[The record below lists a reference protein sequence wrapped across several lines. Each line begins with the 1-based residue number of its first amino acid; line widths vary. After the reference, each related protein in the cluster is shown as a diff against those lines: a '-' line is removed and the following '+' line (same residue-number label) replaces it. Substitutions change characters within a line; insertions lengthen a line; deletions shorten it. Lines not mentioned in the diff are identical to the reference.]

1 VFPDA
6 GKARFQVVIGRKM
19 GERVAG
25 DDDESEP
32 TSKREGPHVGPH
44 ECCSPH
50 PGLFRLTAGSVQHG
64 RRHIQADDLMPI
76 TRDRNGEPARAAGKL
91 ENWTSRTTRL
101 FAVKRFAGPW
111 TEREVIKLWRLA
123 LHNERKLLICLP
135 ISVEPEQ
142 VKAHV
147 TSTLSGANSPEG
159 TT

>member
-1 VFPDA
+1 
-6 GKARFQVVIGRKM
+6 M

-44 ECCSPH
+44 ECCFPY

-64 RRHIQADDLMPI
+64 RRRIQADDLMPI

-111 TEREVIKLWRLA
+111 TEREVIKLWRLV
-123 LHNERKLLICLP
+123 ERKRRHQRRSLWIHLGRDRGNMRMNLFWLN
-135 ISVEPEQ
+135 
-142 VKAHV
+142 KN
-147 TSTLSGANSPEG
+147 L
-159 TT
+159 